1 MVGFVFGNTPGHGSS
16 TVNMEYDTEPT
27 KPKRMPPNA
36 GKGRPKGSL
45 NKVGKA
51 AKDVISEAAELLG
64 GVNRIVAWAKEAPE
78 NEKAFW
84 SSIYPKLVP
93 LDTYVSGPDGGP
105 VQIANINVLPVSARV
120 GSDG

>member
-1 MVGFVFGNTPGHGSS
+1 MQADTTP
-16 TVNMEYDTEPT
+16 D
-27 KPKRMPPNA
+27 KPKRLPPNA

-51 AKDVISEAAELLG
+51 AKEVIAEAAQMLG
-64 GVNRIVAWAKEAPE
+64 GVDRMVAWAKEAPE

-105 VQIANINVLPVSARV
+105 VKASMEIIFRDATASGIPKQA
-120 GSDG
+120 